1 MTETSLLQIAP
12 PVARVEH
19 TETTLHNH
27 TLVDDY
33 AWLRE
38 KTSPEVI
45 AYLEAENAYTDAVMK
60 PTEALQK
67 TLYDEMVSHIK
78 ETDESVPFRDG
89 GYFYYSRTEQAL
101 QYPIYCRKKGSVEA
115 PEEIILD
122 VNKLAEGEAFMAI
135 GGFSVSDD
143 GNLLAYSTDTTGFR
157 QYTLHVKDLLSGEL
171 LGERME
177 RVGSIEWAN
186 DNVTLFY
193 TVEDEEQKRQFQ
205 LYRHT
210 LGTPHEQDVL
220 VYEESDERFNI
231 GAGKTRDGKY
241 LLLES
246 ASHTTSE
253 QRFLSADDPTGAW
266 TLIAAR
272 QDEHEY
278 YADHRNGLFYIRTND
293 RGRNFRLVT
302 APVASPA
309 PENWTEVIAH
319 RPEVMLED
327 VDLFASF
334 YVACERAD
342 GLPRLRVARFAG
354 EGVEAGPAVDIGFP
368 EPVYSAHPH
377 TNREFVTTKFRYSY
391 QSLVT
396 PGSVYEYDVERV
408 IQRC

>member
-12 PVARVEH
+12 PVARIEH
-19 TETTLHNH
+19 IETTLHDH
-27 TLVDDY
+27 TLVDHY

-101 QYPIYCRKKGSVEA
+101 QYPIYCRKKGSVEGA
-115 PEEIILD
+115 EEVILD

-157 QYTLHVKDLLSGEL
+157 QYTLQVKDLRSGEL
-171 LGERME
+171 LGERAE
-177 RVGSIEWAN
+177 RAGSIEWAN
-186 DNVTLFY
+186 DNLTLFY

-210 LGTPHEQDVL
+210 LGTPHGQDGL
-220 VYEESDERFNI
+220 IYEETDERFNI
-231 GAGKTRDGKY
+231 AVGKTRDGRY

-253 QRFLSADDPTGAW
+253 QRFLSADDPAAAW
-266 TLIAAR
+266 TLIAER

-278 YADHRNGLFYIRTND
+278 DVDHRNGLFYIRTND
-293 RGRNFRLVT
+293 KGRNFRLVT
-302 APVASPA
+302 APVDSPA
-309 PENWTEVIAH
+309 RANWTEVIPH
-319 RPEVMLED
+319 RADVMLED

-334 YVACERAD
+334 YVACERTE
-342 GLPRLRVARFAG
+342 GLPKLRVARFRGDDAG
-354 EGVEAGPAVDIGFP
+354 AGPAIDIGFP

-377 TNREFVTTKFRYSY
+377 VNREF
-391 QSLVT
+391 
-396 PGSVYEYDVERV
+396 
-408 IQRC
+408 

>member
-1 MTETSLLQIAP
+1 MTETNLLQIAP
-12 PVARVEH
+12 PVARIEH

-33 AWLRE
+33 AWLRQ
-38 KTSPEVI
+38 KTSPEVT

-67 TLYDEMVSHIK
+67 TLYDEMVGHIK

-101 QYPIYCRKKGSVEA
+101 QYPIYCRKKGSVDA
-115 PEEIILD
+115 TEEVILD
-122 VNKLAEGEAFMAI
+122 VNQLAAGEAYMAI
-135 GGFSVSDD
+135 GGFAVSDD

-157 QYTLHVKDLLSGEL
+157 QYTLHVKDLRSGEL
-171 LGERME
+171 LAERVE
-177 RVGSIEWAN
+177 RVGSIDWAN
-186 DNVTLFY
+186 DNLTLFY

-205 LYRHT
+205 LYRHI

-253 QRFLSADDPTGAW
+253 QRFLSADDPTGVW

-272 QDEHEY
+272 RDEHEY

-293 RGRNFRLVT
+293 GGRNFRLVI

-309 PENWTEVIAH
+309 PDSWTE
-319 RPEVMLED
+319 
-327 VDLFASF
+327 
-334 YVACERAD
+334 
-342 GLPRLRVARFAG
+342 
-354 EGVEAGPAVDIGFP
+354 
-368 EPVYSAHPH
+368 
-377 TNREFVTTKFRYSY
+377 
-391 QSLVT
+391 
-396 PGSVYEYDVERV
+396 
-408 IQRC
+408 

>member
-1 MTETSLLQIAP
+1 MLSTLPLGRLNSPRSPGTTVTSVGPVYTPFVVAPISLIQTITENLLQIAP
-12 PVARVEH
+12 PIARAERI
-19 TETTLHNH
+19 ETTLHNH

-33 AWLRE
+33 GWLRQ
-38 KTSPEVI
+38 KNSPEVI
-45 AYLEAENAYTDAVMK
+45 AYLEAENAYTDTVMK

-67 TLYDEMVSHIK
+67 TLYDEMVGHIK

-101 QYPIYCRKKGSVEA
+101 QYPIYCRKKGSVDA
-115 PEEIILD
+115 AEEIILD
-122 VNKLAEGEAFMAI
+122 VNRLAEGEAFMAI
-135 GGFSVSDD
+135 GGFAASDD

-157 QYTLHVKDLLSGEL
+157 QYTLHVKDLRSGEL
-171 LGERME
+171 LAERVE

-193 TVEDEEQKRQFQ
+193 TVEDEEQKRQYQ

-210 LGTPHEQDVL
+210 LGSPNEEDVL
-220 VYEESDERFNI
+220 IYEESDERFNV

-241 LLLES
+241 LLRES

-253 QRFLSADDPTGAW
+253 QWFLSADDPSGAW

-293 RGRNFRLVT
+293 RGRNFRFVT
-302 APVASPA
+302 APVELPA
-309 PENWTEVIAH
+309 PESWTEMIAH
-319 RPEVMLED
+319 RADVMLED

-342 GLPRLRVARFAG
+342 GLPKLRVARFSG
-354 EGVEAGPAVDIGFP
+354 DSSEAGPAVDIAFP
-368 EPVYSAHPH
+368 
-377 TNREFVTTKFRYSY
+377 
-391 QSLVT
+391 
-396 PGSVYEYDVERV
+396 
-408 IQRC
+408 